1 MMLAVQKS
9 SLHGTVAAPPSKS
22 HTHRAFILAAL
33 AKGESVV
40 SSPLFGEDT
49 CATLDAVASLGA
61 SVQRRGEDVVIC
73 GGSLSAPGKTID
85 CKNSGTSIRIL
96 AGVAA
101 QLAGTTSFTGD
112 ASLCSRP
119 MKPLLDALAELGVT
133 VTAAENGCAPFSVT
147 GPASGS
153 SVHIRGDISSQFI
166 SALLIGAPLGG
177 RDLQI
182 HLTTPLTSRPYVE
195 MTIAAMRTCGVTVVT
210 TEDGFLVPADQSYR
224 PAPVRVGGDFSSA
237 AFLFAA
243 GALAGDVCVTNL
255 DPADPQGDKMFIG
268 LLESLGASVTHNP
281 DGSVRLG
288 SGALHAADVS
298 LSDAPDLFPIAAVLA
313 TQCFGTTRLYGAA
326 HLRFKESDRIKS
338 TAQFLR
344 DMGADITETDDG
356 CIIRGPSPLH
366 GAKVTTF
373 GDHRIMMAAAVAGL
387 IADGTTVIDD
397 PGCCAVSYPA
407 FVADMQA
414 LGADMRYL

>member
-9 SLHGTVAAPPSKS
+9 ALRGTAAAPPSKS

-33 AKGESVV
+33 ANGESVV
-40 SSPLFGEDT
+40 SSPLLGEDT
-49 CATLDAVASLGA
+49 CATLDAVGALGA
-61 SVQRRGEDVVIC
+61 VVLRQGDDVVIC
-73 GGSLSAPGKTID
+73 GSGLHAPAAVIN

-101 QLAGTTSFTGD
+101 QIAGTTSFSGD

-119 MKPLLDALAELGVT
+119 MKPLLDALTELGVA
-133 VTAAENGCAPFSVT
+133 VTAADGGCAPFSVT
-147 GPASGS
+147 GPSTGGC
-153 SVHIRGDISSQFI
+153 VHIPGDISSQFI
-166 SALLIGAPLGG
+166 SALLIGAPLSG
-177 RDLQI
+177 RELNI

-195 MTIAAMRTCGVTVVT
+195 MTIAAMQKRGVTVVT
-210 TEDGFLVPADQSYR
+210 TEDGFIVPKGQQYR
-224 PAPVRVGGDFSSA
+224 PASVTVGGDYSSA

-243 GALAGDVCVTNL
+243 GALAGDICVINL
-255 DPADPQGDKMFIG
+255 DPADPQGDKMFVD
-268 LLESLGASVTHNP
+268 LLKQLGAAVSHCP
-281 DGSVRLG
+281 DGAVRVGHGVLC
-288 SGALHAADVS
+288 AADVN
-298 LSDAPDLFPIAAVLA
+298 LADAPDLFPIAAVLA
-313 TQCFGTTRLYGAA
+313 TQCRGTTRLYGAA

-338 TAQFLR
+338 TAMFLR

-356 CIIRGPSPLH
+356 CIIQGPSSLH